1 MMNKINGML
10 NKDFNLLNFP
20 KNKMFISSI
29 NIIKKDNVLFFS
41 VKNKNNNKTIINNKL
56 INLEW
61 LKAYNNDLIYYAKVL
76 INSSSRLKGLY
87 LNTTLLN
94 EMFC

>member
-1 MMNKINGML
+1 MMNKIKGML
-10 NKDFNLLNFP
+10 NKNFNLLNFP

-61 LKAYNNDLIYYAKVL
+61 LKKYNNDLIYYAKVL